1 MFLSLSGSR
10 TALAAAMLV
19 AVAAAPGSA
28 QLSPADRTFAT
39 LTAQASTYE
48 VRAARLAAT
57 IAIDPTVKAYAQTMI
72 DDHTNFAGQLKA
84 TLHQA
89 DPQFTPAA
97 GVGNNSEANLEL
109 LRTAGPKFD
118 STYKAQM
125 VSSHT
130 ELQAL
135 FQQYV
140 DSDKPNAGL
149 KTLIVETLPAVQKH
163 LTGAI
168 ALPGP

>member
-1 MFLSLSGSR
+1 MFVSLSRSR
-10 TALAAAMLV
+10 SALAAAVLL
-19 AVAAAPGSA
+19 ALAAAPATA
-28 QLSPADRTFAT
+28 QLSAADRTFAT
-39 LTAQASTYE
+39 LTAQANTYE
-48 VRAARLAAT
+48 VRAARLAT
-57 IAIDPTVKAYAQTMI
+57 TMAIDPTVKAYAQTMI
-72 DDHTNFAGQLKA
+72 GDHTNLAGQLNA

-97 GVGNNSEANLEL
+97 GVGNNSEADLEL

-125 VSSHT
+125 ISSHT

-149 KTLIVETLPAVQKH
+149 KSLIVETLPAVQKH
-163 LTGAI
+163 LTGAN